1 MGNEVYGFS
10 GSCFLGISIYCFMG
24 EEVKLAVIFFMI
36 CMILFYFN
44 KKTKKSF
51 KK

>member
-10 GSCFLGISIYCFMG
+10 GSCFFDISIYWFMG
-24 EEVKLAVIFFMI
+24 TEVKLAVIFLII

-51 KK
+51 EK